1 MRHANIDLIQDLY
14 AAFLRGD
21 IGTIVAAVTPDV
33 HWSVNGRQTDF
44 PVLGTFKGPRE
55 VEKFFALVNEHEQIS
70 EFTPQ
75 QFHAIDDKVF
85 VHGHYAGTLSKT
97 GRKVDS
103 DWLHVFTVK
112 GGKVSTF
119 KEFSDTAQFAEGFR
133 G

>member
-1 MRHANIDLIQDLY
+1 MCIRD
-14 AAFLRGD
+14 R
-21 IGTIVAAVTPDV
+21 
-33 HWSVNGRQTDF
+33 
-44 PVLGTFKGPRE
+44 LGTFKGPRE
-55 VEKFFALVNEHEQIS
+55 VEKFFALVSEHEQIS

-75 QFHAIDDKVF
+75 QFHAVDDKVF

-133 G
+133 S